1 MKVFV
6 LKSDYHFITPGMSG
20 EAKPMRSKDYPL
32 SILDNWFEVS
42 FSSVDCPVPD
52 IKSQGPATFA
62 FKRDQLEFIEEEI
75 ISKEDI
81 LQALKKVK
89 NEPIFLP
96 VDYRHQFVLD
106 ALCHIIN
113 DWATKKGWNDVPD
126 SLSHKAECIALMH
139 SELSECLEYLRKK
152 EQPAMDDKVP
162 ELTGEAAELADVL
175 IRIFHYCGKR
185 NINLGEAVRLKHQFN
200 ITRPYRH
207 GKLL

>member
-1 MKVFV
+1 MKVRV

-20 EAKPMRSKDYPL
+20 EAEPMPGISGQDVE
-32 SILDNWFEVS
+32 WFEVS
-42 FSSVDCPVPD
+42 FSSVDCPVPG
-52 IKSQGPATFA
+52 IKSEGPATFA

-89 NEPIFLP
+89 SEPIFLL
-96 VDYRHQFVLD
+96 VEIQHQIAIQD
-106 ALCHIIN
+106 LCEIVN
-113 DWATKKGWNDVPD
+113 DWATKKGWNDTPD
-126 SLSHKAECIALMH
+126 DLSHKCEQISLMH